1 MKLFRILALTL
12 LLAALLGACSSRGG
26 PNDTA
31 LWTDERFYQ
40 DAKAALDDNNYR
52 KAIQLYSM
60 LESQFP
66 YGKYA
71 EQAQLELIY
80 AHYKGGDT
88 EAALAAADRF
98 ININPT
104 HINIDYAYYLKGL
117 ATFREDEGLF
127 DRMTSGGDPLERDA
141 QPLHDSYDSFR
152 EMVTRYPESRYV
164 GDAHKRMAHLANS
177 MAQHEVNVAEYY
189 FRKEAYVATINRC
202 ATVLDLY
209 QQTPAV
215 ENALALMVRTYR
227 RMELPQLASDAER
240 VLATNFPNS
249 QYLVDNSVKE
259 PKKRWYWPD

>member
-1 MKLFRILALTL
+1 MKPLKTFASICVIVT
-12 LLAALLGACSSRGG
+12 LLGACASRGG
-26 PNDTA
+26 SENTT

-52 KAIQLYSM
+52 KAIQLYSQ

-80 AHYKGGDT
+80 AFYKGNDS

-117 ATFREDEGLF
+117 ATFREDEGLI
-127 DRMTSGGDPLERDA
+127 DRMTSGGDPLERES
-141 QPLHDSYDSFR
+141 QPLHDSYDAFK
-152 EMVTRYPESRYV
+152 EMVTRYPDSRYV
-164 GDAHKRMAHLANS
+164 NDARKRMAHLANS
-177 MAQHEVNVAEYY
+177 MAAHEVNVAEYY
-189 FRKEAYVATINRC
+189 FRKDAYVATINRC

-215 ENALALMVRTYR
+215 EDALALMVKTYR

-249 QYLVDNSVKE
+249 NYLVDNSVQD
-259 PKKRWYWPD
+259 KKRRWYWPD